1 MSNSLIIS
9 KMKNKARLHI
19 KKQNFFTELYTEIDR
34 LILAIPHI
42 KDKKARRFYEDYL
55 DYKIVIL
62 LLFLLGQELDNRE
75 EEREIAECERKMGI
89 FMDTRPDF

>member
-1 MSNSLIIS
+1 
-9 KMKNKARLHI
+9 MKNKVRLLT
-19 KKQNFFTELYTEIDR
+19 KKQMFLVNINRDIDH
-34 LILAIPHI
+34 LIEVTPRI

-62 LLFLLGQELDNRE
+62 LHFLLSEELDNRE
-75 EEREIAECERKMGI
+75 EERELAECERKMGI